1 MVKLCWICLSQ
12 PVSKK
17 TKRLRTQLQGG
28 SSFVDRATFSYIV
41 SIHGGEI
48 LFWKVFDSLED
59 WFLVI
64 SLGAMMILNFA
75 NVVSRYLL
83 STSIAFT
90 EELTTNLF
98 VWSCFIG
105 AAAAAKRGAHL
116 GFGLIVE
123 NMPPRARRI
132 VTAFVTLL
140 TLAMFALLFILS
152 FDMIETQIML
162 KQETPALGMPE
173 WVVSLAIPVGAFFC
187 FVRFAQAG
195 WNSWCK
201 GGSQ

>member
-1 MVKLCWICLSQ
+1 
-12 PVSKK
+12 
-17 TKRLRTQLQGG
+17 
-28 SSFVDRATFSYIV
+28 
-41 SIHGGEI
+41 

-59 WFLVI
+59 WFLVV

-105 AAAAAKRGAHL
+105 AGAAAKRGAHL
-116 GFGLIVE
+116 GFDLIV
-123 NMPPRARRI
+123 NSMPSQAKRI
-132 VTAFVTLL
+132 TSALVTLL

-152 FDMIETQIML
+152 LDMIETQIML

-173 WVVSLAIPVGAFFC
+173 WIVSLAIPVGALFC

-195 WNSWCK
+195 WIAWQK
-201 GGSQ
+201 GGRA

>member
-1 MVKLCWICLSQ
+1 MVI
-12 PVSKK
+12 
-17 TKRLRTQLQGG
+17 T
-28 SSFVDRATFSYIV
+28 
-41 SIHGGEI
+41 
-48 LFWKVFDSLED
+48 
-59 WFLVI
+59 
-64 SLGAMMILNFA
+64 LGAMMILNFA

-116 GFGLIVE
+116 GFSLVVDNISSQ
-123 NMPPRARRI
+123 ARRW
-132 VTAFVTLL
+132 VSVGVTLL
-140 TLAMFALLFILS
+140 TLSMFGIMFYLS
-152 FDMIETQIML
+152 LDMIQTQIML

-173 WVVSLAIPVGAFFC
+173 WIISLAIPVGAFFC

-195 WNSWCK
+195 WISWQK
-201 GGSQ
+201 GGRK

>member
-1 MVKLCWICLSQ
+1 M
-12 PVSKK
+12 
-17 TKRLRTQLQGG
+17 
-28 SSFVDRATFSYIV
+28 
-41 SIHGGEI
+41 
-48 LFWKVFDSLED
+48 FWKVFDSLED

-64 SLGAMMILNFA
+64 TLGAMMILNFA

-90 EELTTNLF
+90 EEVTTNLF

-116 GFGLIVE
+116 GFSLVVDA
-123 NMPPRARRI
+123 MPVQLRRW
-132 VTAFVTLL
+132 VSAAVTLL
-140 TLAMFALLFILS
+140 SMAMFGIMFYLS
-152 FDMIETQIML
+152 LDMIQTQIML

-173 WVVSLAIPVGAFFC
+173 WIISLAIPVGAFFC

-195 WNSWCK
+195 WVSWQK
-201 GGSQ
+201 GGRP